1 MRNMIEKSYIDNR
14 NMDMEDSAHE
24 SSERSRG
31 LSRYNVY
38 HLTAEVASW
47 ATQEEVSGG

>member
-1 MRNMIEKSYIDNR
+1 MIEKSYIDNR
-14 NMDMEDSAHE
+14 NMDVKDFTHE
-24 SSERSRG
+24 SSERSQG

-38 HLTAEVASW
+38 HLTAGVAKW